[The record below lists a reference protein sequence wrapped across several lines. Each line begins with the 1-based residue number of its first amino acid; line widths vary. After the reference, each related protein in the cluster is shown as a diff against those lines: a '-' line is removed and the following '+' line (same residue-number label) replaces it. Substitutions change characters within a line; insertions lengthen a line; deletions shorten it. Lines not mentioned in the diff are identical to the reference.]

1 MKEQFKT
8 LILTGLV
15 ITSVLLTLNI
25 WSIAPKYEAVDAP
38 QFASN
43 IALNDPSYQRTLG
56 NVVIPSEIIAHFGD
70 DKHSALFP
78 GQSGYESALGLLR
91 QASLSDISI
100 TTDYGEAEWNKIVRE
115 TPSLQFNFDATLPGS
130 ALEGAELMRLN
141 ASLESTLQLKSL
153 YLFRLPGD
161 ADLRALFYGGEDQRM
176 YIARVVVSKDLY
188 SQLFQDLKDA
198 PLYNLYGQSLY
209 RNFYL
214 PAARQQWPNYNL
226 TFGVD
231 TDVQRLANS
240 FFIDTS
246 MTRRVIERDGSQIIT
261 DGSRLVRLNARDNL
275 VDYRNL
281 DLEKPQ
287 QQQFDADFGILKA
300 LSFANEHGGF
310 TGQVVLHENR
320 LLHPE
325 QKNSR
330 RSYQFRQTL
339 SGLPLVGNLTSVY
352 VNVLGYDVSTM
363 RRSQYA
369 LVGKP
374 YREES
379 TLEVLSGPEVLKL
392 VEDSAWLD
400 RNRITDV
407 YLAYL
412 LGDEQEQSVQLRPVW
427 VVEQAVDQRAAM
439 FDAVTGERLRSE
451 EGILHGLE

>member
-8 LILTGLV
+8 YILAGLV

-56 NVVIPSEIIAHFGD
+56 NVVIPGEIIAHFGD

-91 QASLSDISI
+91 QASLSDVSI

-130 ALEGAELMRLN
+130 VLEDANLMRLN
-141 ASLESTLQLKSL
+141 ARLESTLQMQSL

-161 ADLRALFYGGEDQRM
+161 ADLRALFYGGEDQPM
-176 YIARVVVSKDLY
+176 YTARVVVNKDLY
-188 SQLFQDLKDA
+188 SKLFQDLKDE
-198 PLYNLYGQSLY
+198 PPYNLYGQSLY

-214 PAARQQWPNYNL
+214 PATRQKWPSYNL
-226 TFGVD
+226 SFGLD

-240 FFIDTS
+240 FFIDKS

-261 DGSRLVRLNARDNL
+261 DGSRLVRLSAREHL

-281 DLEKPQ
+281 DLERPQ
-287 QQQFDADFGILKA
+287 NQNFDADFGILKA
-300 LSFANEHGGF
+300 LSFVNEHGGF
-310 TGQVVLHENR
+310 TGQVVMHENP
-320 LLHPE
+320 LLRPE
-325 QKNSR
+325 QKIVR

-339 SGLPLVGNLTSVY
+339 SGLPLIGNLTSVY
-352 VNVLGYDVSTM
+352 VNVLGYDVLTM
-363 RRSQYA
+363 RRSQFA

-379 TLEVLSGPEVLKL
+379 GSDVLSGPEVLKL

-400 RNRITDV
+400 RNRVTNV

-412 LGDEQEQSVQLRPVW
+412 MGDAQEQ
-427 VVEQAVDQRAAM
+427 
-439 FDAVTGERLRSE
+439 
-451 EGILHGLE
+451 